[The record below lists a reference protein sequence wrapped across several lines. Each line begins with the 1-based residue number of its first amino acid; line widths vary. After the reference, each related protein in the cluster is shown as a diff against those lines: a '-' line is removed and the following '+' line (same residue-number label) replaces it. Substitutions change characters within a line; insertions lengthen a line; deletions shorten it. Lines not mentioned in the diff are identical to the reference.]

1 MLTQS
6 SSTHRISG
14 AARRAFTLIELLLVL
29 IILAILAAVVV
40 PKFADRGKQARETRA
55 KQDIATI
62 EGQVEAFNL
71 DCGRYPTN
79 DEGLSALVNQPGNV
93 QGWKGPYIKNVPNDP
108 WGQPYIYRYPGVQ
121 NKNGFD
127 LFTMGPDGREGGGDD
142 IDNWTAK

>member
-1 MLTQS
+1 MLTQAILS
-6 SSTHRISG
+6 RRIARTS
-14 AARRAFTLIELLLVL
+14 RRAFTLIELLLVL

-79 DEGLSALVNQPGNV
+79 DEGLSALVNPPSNV
-93 QGWKGPYIKNVPNDP
+93 QGWKGPYVKNVPNDP
-108 WGQPYIYRYPGVQ
+108 WGQPYVYRYPGVQ

-127 LFTMGPDGREGGGDD
+127 LFSMGPDMREGGGDD
-142 IDNWTAK
+142 IDNWSTK